1 MVQQVIA
8 VGDAVEH
15 AFHLL
20 AFRFFIVIRLDVFL
34 SVFVSHVV
42 VCIFSNVC
50 KSTQKKRD
58 MEEAFWG
65 CPDEERG
72 NMLYLLGTKSHEES
86 EVSLFSIRCG
96 IS

>member
-1 MVQQVIA
+1 
-8 VGDAVEH
+8 
-15 AFHLL
+15 
-20 AFRFFIVIRLDVFL
+20 
-34 SVFVSHVV
+34 
-42 VCIFSNVC
+42 
-50 KSTQKKRD
+50 

-86 EVSLFSIRCG
+86 EVSFFSIRCG